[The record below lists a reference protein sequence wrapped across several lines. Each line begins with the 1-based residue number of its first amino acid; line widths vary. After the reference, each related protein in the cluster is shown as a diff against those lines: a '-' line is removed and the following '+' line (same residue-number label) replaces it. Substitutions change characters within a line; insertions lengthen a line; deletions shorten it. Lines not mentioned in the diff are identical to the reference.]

1 MIKVFYKV
9 PKSLRDWAGA
19 VDAAG
24 RRDLFSAAAAAVSHL
39 VRLHIEADA
48 PRRHSSSQFDDGT
61 GQRTGFMEEA
71 ARKTVFHADEQHGEV
86 VIPSPGFGRAFH
98 DVEITPI
105 KANRL
110 TIPISAH
117 AYGHRVS
124 ELRSFGWKFFQGLKG
139 HEAEDILFGCRGKGK
154 SREVKPL
161 YVLKNYIRQEQ
172 DRSLLPSD
180 AEIGTTAA
188 RAMMAWIQ
196 HVGTKAGITS

>member
-9 PKSLRDWAGA
+9 PKSLRDWVGA

-24 RRDLFSAAAAAVSHL
+24 RRDLFSAAAAAVSNL
-39 VRLHIEADA
+39 VRRHIASDA
-48 PRRHSSSQFDDGT
+48 PRRHNSARRLGAT
-61 GQRTGFMEEA
+61 PTGFMEAA

-98 DVEITPI
+98 DVEITPT

-124 ELRSFGWKFFQGLKG
+124 ELKSFGWKFFQGLKG
-139 HEAEDILFGCRGKGK
+139 HEAEDILFGYRGKGK
-154 SREVKPL
+154 DREVKPL